1 MCKNTCLLNDIESK
15 KQRKSSK
22 KGKLLNPHH
31 ENWLPCIWIM
41 TQALVFVFIFT
52 LQFGLRNDFVI
63 PENHKHTCM
72 KTFEILLN
80 ILNFIYPWWIGVS
93 ISRTFERGRG
103 SLCLHGF
110 QTFFLKNRFLSD
122 YVVSACPKYIF
133 GKLRSFLKISEKK
146 FLRNFSSGRL

>member
-1 MCKNTCLLNDIESK
+1 
-15 KQRKSSK
+15 
-22 KGKLLNPHH
+22 
-31 ENWLPCIWIM
+31 M

-122 YVVSACPKYIF
+122 YVVSACPKYISGNLRDFLRIFF
-133 GKLRSFLKISEKK
+133 GIFQKISKVSK
-146 FLRNFSSGRL
+146 NIFWASCDHVVAQKPIFR